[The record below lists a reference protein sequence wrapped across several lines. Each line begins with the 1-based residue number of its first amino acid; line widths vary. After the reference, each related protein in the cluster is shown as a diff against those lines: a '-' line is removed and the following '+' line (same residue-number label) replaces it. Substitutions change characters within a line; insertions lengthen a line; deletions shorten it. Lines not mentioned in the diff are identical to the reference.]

1 MHDSLKDSKRIS
13 TENIEE
19 HVEQYVKSEIPK
31 YEAADIEILNSN
43 YKKWNETRSELL
55 KSQMREYLVKQ
66 KESEIL
72 EKFKKLQEQE
82 QLLTFFE
89 KENELELAGAKI
101 KDVDMQDKQEQH
113 EYYVEAPGERE
124 SVKKVKKKAK

>member
-55 KSQMREYLVKQ
+55 KSQMHEYLVKQ